1 MPDIYGAI
9 ESSGISGSFEI
20 KFVVYRNYDLDCGQ
34 LVQWSSF
41 QNKPAN
47 LIQWLNGI
55 AVNGGW
61 GNQAVEVC
69 LEHLNTLE
77 ELNQFIIIADARAN
91 TTKETK
97 YKRADEK
104 G

>member
-1 MPDIYGAI
+1 
-9 ESSGISGSFEI
+9 
-20 KFVVYRNYDLDCGQ
+20 
-34 LVQWSSF
+34 
-41 QNKPAN
+41 
-47 LIQWLNGI
+47 
-55 AVNGGW
+55 
-61 GNQAVEVC
+61 VEVC